1 MAWVGRL
8 ALPFAL
14 VAVLVAADG
23 AIDTLRAGDAAYQ
36 RGDYAAAAREYQRA
50 GPESA
55 DPGLAAFNAAAAE
68 YRLEQYAVA
77 SANYRRALEDAVG
90 PRRIWAWYGLGNAL
104 AQQGR
109 RESGWAAVRTLRQAL
124 DAYRAAE
131 EAWQAAAPEAQAQT
145 ARIPA
150 DVGHNRGVASLW
162 LDKKLAEAQ
171 QEPPEPEVSSS
182 GPATFPADPAPAT
195 APRPHSTEATADD
208 DDAAPPGRGNLPL
221 LLDDRNAPPLDRNDA
236 LEHLQLLRERLRRAN
251 QGLAAPAGAREG

>member
-1 MAWVGRL
+1 L
-8 ALPFAL
+8 TLPFAL

-23 AIDTLRAGDAAYQ
+23 AIDALRAGDAAYQ

-68 YRLEQYAVA
+68 YRLEQYAAA

-90 PRRIWAWYGLGNAL
+90 PRQIWAWYGLGNTL
-104 AQQGR
+104 AQQGLQ
-109 RESGWAAVRTLRQAL
+109 ESGWAAVRTLRQAL
-124 DAYRAAE
+124 NAYRAAE
-131 EAWQAAAPEAQAQT
+131 EAWQAAPPDARART

-150 DVGHNRGVASLW
+150 DVSHNRGVASLW

-182 GPATFPADPAPAT
+182 GPGPATFPADPTPAT
-195 APRPHSTEATADD
+195 APRPQSAEAAAGD

-236 LEHLQLLRERLRRAN
+236 LEHLRLLRERLRRAN
-251 QGLAAPAGAREG
+251 QGLASPAGAREG